1 MRRILF
7 FILLMIVFSTACFP
21 KVSTE
26 VPIPLEDKEGL
37 DKSNSEEPQTF
48 SYLYSGELT
57 TLNYLK
63 SNSSNEIAIASNLID
78 GLVEY
83 DRYGLAKPALA
94 VDWIVSDDKM
104 VWTFKLRDD
113 VYWYTVDG
121 YTFAKVI
128 AQDFVESIK
137 YILNPDNKSST
148 ANIVYGV
155 IKNAEKYYNGEIKN
169 FSEVGVKSIDKYTLE
184 YTLEKATPY
193 FLSMI
198 SHPCFLPVN
207 GEFLNE
213 VGDKFAADNYNL
225 LYNGAYILETY
236 EPQSRKVL
244 IANENYWDKAN
255 VHIKKIVAIY
265 NKEALTLAPEL
276 FLRGEVDAAKVSSI
290 VLDEWMTNP
299 EKKRQIRP
307 NRSNYF
313 SYFYSFN
320 FDPRFDEKFE
330 PDNWRVAV
338 NNLAFRKA
346 IFHGFDRKAALLT
359 EEPYYPNSRLLN
371 TITPKNF
378 IDIDGVDYTQ
388 LASLRDF
395 TNTDSFNRKL
405 ALEYKKK
412 AINELEGVATF
423 PVKVLMPYN
432 TSSSEW
438 TNRTQVIEQ
447 QLENLL
453 GTDFIDI
460 ILDPRPP
467 TGFLSK
473 TRRSGNFAILECNW
487 GPDYADPE
495 TYTSPFSTEGSY
507 NSPHLALGYKEGN
520 GKSVY
525 ENMINAAK
533 REVSNME
540 KRYRLFADAEAFL
553 IDQAFVIP
561 YAVGG
566 GGYTASRLD
575 PFSAQY
581 SPYGVSSSKYKGQK
595 IMKEPMNTEQF
606 NKEQERWEEERTRAL
621 KR

>member
-213 VGDKFAADNYNL
+213 VETNL
-225 LYNGAYILETY
+225 QLIIITCFIMVLTY
-236 EPQSRKVL
+236 
-244 IANENYWDKAN
+244 
-255 VHIKKIVAIY
+255 
-265 NKEALTLAPEL
+265 
-276 FLRGEVDAAKVSSI
+276 
-290 VLDEWMTNP
+290 
-299 EKKRQIRP
+299 
-307 NRSNYF
+307 
-313 SYFYSFN
+313 
-320 FDPRFDEKFE
+320 
-330 PDNWRVAV
+330 
-338 NNLAFRKA
+338 
-346 IFHGFDRKAALLT
+346 
-359 EEPYYPNSRLLN
+359 
-371 TITPKNF
+371 
-378 IDIDGVDYTQ
+378 
-388 LASLRDF
+388 
-395 TNTDSFNRKL
+395 
-405 ALEYKKK
+405 
-412 AINELEGVATF
+412 
-423 PVKVLMPYN
+423 
-432 TSSSEW
+432 
-438 TNRTQVIEQ
+438 
-447 QLENLL
+447 
-453 GTDFIDI
+453 
-460 ILDPRPP
+460 
-467 TGFLSK
+467 
-473 TRRSGNFAILECNW
+473 
-487 GPDYADPE
+487 
-495 TYTSPFSTEGSY
+495 
-507 NSPHLALGYKEGN
+507 
-520 GKSVY
+520 
-525 ENMINAAK
+525 
-533 REVSNME
+533 
-540 KRYRLFADAEAFL
+540 
-553 IDQAFVIP
+553 
-561 YAVGG
+561 
-566 GGYTASRLD
+566 
-575 PFSAQY
+575 
-581 SPYGVSSSKYKGQK
+581 
-595 IMKEPMNTEQF
+595 
-606 NKEQERWEEERTRAL
+606 
-621 KR
+621 